1 MQLITFLLRENSFC
15 SRVRFSLFGS
25 REKRK
30 KLSDDDGIRWARCEN
45 KTRFFLLCYRAR
57 YAHTGTRTHGERKCC
72 FSSFCFFSV
81 LKSWSMLSET
91 LYSFPSLPSHQHFL
105 TFFSSPVIFLVSS
118 SEKKTQT
125 RQRTHAQHE
134 REKRVAVK

>member
-72 FSSFCFFSV
+72 FSGFFFFSV
-81 LKSWSMLSET
+81 LISWSILSET

>member
-105 TFFSSPVIFLVSS
+105 TFFSSPDLSCVFFR
-118 SEKKTQT
+118 KKTQT